1 MRDLVI
7 LLRTNF
13 LIKRKLFK
21 SKNEN
26 FLIGNKKMFRF
37 AKINIKKSVMKIV
50 KIISKILLEKNL
62 NLNKNKCLLV
72 IALFLLKRSKTV
84 LTSLQQL
91 FRPWPPTGWNVWNA
105 SPIKTYFLKLKTGK
119 FKDNE
124 TGNILN
130 SPIIWSNLN
139 SSGRIVDKLSNK
151 KFLSEFN
158 LSIDFNVVEVQI
170 TWYMFFS
177 KGNNASGPSFLK
189 IS

>member
-7 LLRTNF
+7 WLRTNY
-13 LIKRKLFK
+13 LVKRNLFK
-21 SKNEN
+21 SKNDN
-26 FLIGNKKMFRF
+26 FLIGNKKRF
-37 AKINIKKSVMKIV
+37 LLAKIDIKVSVMKIV
-50 KIISKILLEKNL
+50 KIISKNLLEKYL
-62 NLNKNKCLLV
+62 NLNKISCIFVKE
-72 IALFLLKRSKTV
+72 IFLLKRSKIV

-105 SPIKTYFLKLKTGK
+105 SPTKTNFLKFKTGK
-119 FKDNE
+119 FKDKE

-139 SSGRIVDKLSNK
+139 SLGKIVDKLSIK

-158 LSIDFNVVEVQI
+158 LSIAFNVLEVQI
-170 TWYMFFS
+170 TWYKFFS
-177 KGNNASGPSFLK
+177 KGNYASGPSFLK